1 MTSPIIL
8 SIDGNIGSGKS
19 TLYNNLQTYYSNN
32 DTICFV
38 PEPVDEW
45 KNIVDSNNVPILINL
60 YKDTRKYAFRFQMM
74 AYISRLHL
82 LKQKVK
88 ENKYKIIISERSVE
102 TDKNVFAK
110 MLYDDGLIEHDE
122 FQIYNNWFDEF
133 IDDIKLTG
141 IIYVKAEPT
150 VCNDRVKIRA
160 REGEDSI
167 PIDYLK
173 KCHQYHEDWLSTIEN
188 KLIIEA
194 NEHVGNE
201 DTDNIRQQWIKMVD
215 EWIVESNCKLYCTQ
229 NNQSKAKYVIHETV
243 FDKESMHVLQ
253 FDGACRCNPANE
265 MGLGAVITY
274 KDKTAYEK
282 SRKLVA
288 KNGTNNV
295 AEYKALILGMKLALD
310 NNITCLHVEG
320 DSNLVINQMTGKF
333 AVKSEN
339 LIELYNTAK
348 ELEKQFT
355 AIGFQY
361 IKRELNKKADRL
373 ANAALDRDTSKCSG
387 CHPVFQENQLAHI
400 GENGCIEED

>member
-1 MTSPIIL
+1 MSSPIIL

-19 TLYNNLQTYYSNN
+19 TLYNNLQKHYSDN

-45 KNIVDSNNVPILINL
+45 KNIVDSNNVPILTNL
-60 YKDTRKYAFRFQMM
+60 YKDTNKYAFRFQMM

-82 LKQKVK
+82 LRQKVK

-122 FQIYNNWFDEF
+122 YQIYNKWFDEF
-133 IDDIKLTG
+133 IDDNKLTG
-141 IIYVKAEPT
+141 IIYVKADPS

-167 PIDYLK
+167 PLDYLQ

-188 KLIIEA
+188 KLVIEA
-194 NEHVGNE
+194 NDHISNE
-201 DTDNIRQQWIKMVD
+201 ETDTIRQKWINIVD
-215 EWIVESNCKLYCTQ
+215 EWIIENNNIHLDKEHDDQ
-229 NNQSKAKYVIHETV
+229 NNTNAKYVIHETT
-243 FDKESMHVLQ
+243 FDKDSLHILR
-253 FDGACRCNPANE
+253 FDGACRCNPSEE
-265 MGLGAVITY
+265 MGLGAFITY
-274 KDKTAYEK
+274 KDNVVHETSKK
-282 SRKLVA
+282 IVA

-295 AEYKALILGMKLALD
+295 AEYESLILGMKLALD
-310 NNITCLHVEG
+310 NNIRHLHVEG

-339 LIELYNTAK
+339 LIDLYNTAK
-348 ELEKQFT
+348 KLEKQFT
-355 AIGFQY
+355 TIGFQH
-361 IKRELNKKADRL
+361 IKRNLNKKADEL
-373 ANAALDRDTSKCSG
+373 ANNSLD
-387 CHPVFQENQLAHI
+387 L
-400 GENGCIEED
+400 